1 MDFLEL
7 AKKRYSTRQFQNKK
21 VEKQKIEAII
31 NNDKNKNNGQALL
44 YQELDSIQEKNIL

>member
-31 NNDKNKNNGQALL
+31 NAAHVAPTAAN
-44 YQELDSIQEKNIL
+44 

>member
-21 VEKQKIEAII
+21 VEKQK
-31 NNDKNKNNGQALL
+31 DRK
-44 YQELDSIQEKNIL
+44 SVV